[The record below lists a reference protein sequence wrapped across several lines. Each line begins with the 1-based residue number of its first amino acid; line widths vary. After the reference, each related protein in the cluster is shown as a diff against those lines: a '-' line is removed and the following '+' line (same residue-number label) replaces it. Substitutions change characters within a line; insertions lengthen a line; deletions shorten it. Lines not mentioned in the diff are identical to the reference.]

1 MEKITLGLD
10 SINQKLDLPL
20 LKEKAVSLY
29 LKRED
34 LIHPTISGNKYR
46 KLKYNIQEAKANGFE
61 RIVTFGGAYSNHI
74 AATAYAGKIAKLKT
88 IGIIRGEELVANW
101 KDNPTL
107 KLAGAEGMVLKFVH
121 RHEYRCKEE
130 PRFLKSLEK
139 EFGHFYLLPEGG
151 TNRLAV
157 KGCEEIVTVQDR
169 AFDFICCCVG
179 TGGTIGGIINASDA
193 HQKILGFPA
202 LKGDFLKKDIRNFVR
217 KENWDLLT
225 DYHFGGYAKVT
236 EELINFINSFKQHT
250 QIALDP
256 IYTGKM
262 LFGILDLVGKN
273 FFPSG
278 TRILAI
284 HSGGLQGIPGMN
296 IVLKNKKLP
305 LLNI

>member
-1 MEKITLGLD
+1 MAKITLDLD
-10 SINQKLDLPL
+10 SINQQLDLPV

-46 KLKYNIQEAKANGFE
+46 KLKYNILEAKANGFE

-74 AATAYAGKIAKLKT
+74 AATAYAGKIANLKT

-101 KDNPTL
+101 KENPTL
-107 KLAGAEGMVLKFVH
+107 KLADAEGMALKFIH
-121 RHEYRCKEE
+121 RHEYRCKEA
-130 PRFLKSLEK
+130 PHFLKSLKK
-139 EFGHFYLLPEGG
+139 EFGDFYLLPEGG
-151 TNRLAV
+151 TNSLAV
-157 KGCEEIVTVQDR
+157 KGCEEIVTAKDLT
-169 AFDFICCCVG
+169 FDFICCCVG
-179 TGGTIGGIINASDA
+179 TGGTIAGIINASDT

-236 EELINFINSFKQHT
+236 DELINFINSFKQHT

-262 LFGILDLVGKN
+262 LFGILDLVRKD
-273 FFPSG
+273 FFPAG
-278 TRILAI
+278 IRILAI
-284 HSGGLQGIPGMN
+284 HSGGLQGITGMN
-296 IVLKNKKLP
+296 IILKNKKLP